1 MAADTAI
8 RMAFYDSTTDIGGH
22 LPHRLIRVSP
32 FMESVDRVSSF
43 VNTLPLTTALHSRPM
58 PQAHHPLKRAHRL
71 STAGVL
77 ILFAISTQGQPVPIT
92 VMDQFSIRNVSSPDV
107 SPDGE
112 WVAYTVTETL
122 FEKQTTRSRVWMSS
136 IDGRHHLPMTI
147 ADADA
152 SDPKFSPDGRYL
164 TFLSARGGDGKT
176 QVWAMSRLGG
186 EADPLTRVKQG
197 VSEYAWSPDGTRLL
211 LTIRDAT
218 AQDGDEPRPF
228 VIDRQQFKRD
238 YVGYLDRRRSHLYVM
253 AIGDTTLKR
262 LTHGDFDNN
271 QAVWSPDGTRIAFV
285 SNRSANPD
293 ATIDSNIWIV
303 DAGKG
308 EQVAGLVQVTTN
320 PGTDTQPAWSPDGR
334 SIAYVTSIQPE
345 LFWYAT
351 SHLAVSE
358 AKSNS
363 PARILT
369 QEIDRNVNQ
378 PSFSAD
384 GRNIRFIV
392 EDAGRTHLAR
402 INPTGRTMERIV
414 SGDVTING
422 YSAHPDLVVTLT
434 GSFQSPDELH
444 VVQSNRSRQLTHH
457 NRGFLERIEMP
468 AFEEIRF
475 PSADG
480 TTIHG
485 FLIKPNGYREGVRYP
500 TLLWIHGG
508 PVAQYEHS
516 YMFTPHLF
524 AANGYAVLLINP
536 RGSSGYG
543 QAFSQILF
551 ADWGNK
557 DYEDVMAGVSVAI
570 DRGFADP
577 GRLGVGGW
585 SYGGILTNYVI
596 TKTNRFKGAVSGASE
611 TLMRSNYGHDHYQL
625 YWEKELGLPWETP
638 ENWERLSS
646 FNHVAK
652 IETPTLWI
660 GGAADWNVPIIGSEQ
675 MYQAMKR
682 LGRETLLV
690 VYPGEHHGIERPSFQ
705 KDMVERYLHWFD
717 RHVKQ
722 SK

>member
-1 MAADTAI
+1 MNPDLLLPVNRLLTACAI
-8 RMAFYDSTTDIGGH
+8 ILAGLS
-22 LPHRLIRVSP
+22 L
-32 FMESVDRVSSF
+32 
-43 VNTLPLTTALHSRPM
+43 
-58 PQAHHPLKRAHRL
+58 QA
-71 STAGVL
+71 
-77 ILFAISTQGQPVPIT
+77 QPVPVT
-92 VMDQFSIRNVSSPDV
+92 VMDQFSIREVSDPDV
-107 SPDGE
+107 SADGE

-122 FEKQTTRSRVWMSS
+122 FEKETTRSRVWMSA
-136 IDGRHHLPMTI
+136 IDGRHHFPMTLSG
-147 ADADA
+147 ADATN
-152 SDPKFSPDGRYL
+152 PRFSPDGRYL
-164 TFLSARGGDGKT
+164 AFLSARGEDGKT
-176 QVWAMSRLGG
+176 QVWAMNRMGG
-186 EADPLTRVKQG
+186 EAEPLTRVKQG
-197 VSEYAWSPDGTRLL
+197 VTDYAWSPDGTRLL
-211 LTIRDAT
+211 LTIRDAPT
-218 AQDGDEPRPF
+218 QVGDAPRPF

-238 YVGYLDRRRSHLYVM
+238 YVGYLDRRRTHLYVM
-253 AIGDTTLKR
+253 AVGDTALKPI
-262 LTHGDFDNN
+262 TKGDYDHSD
-271 QAVWSPDGTRIAFV
+271 AVWSPDGTRIAFV
-285 SNRSANPD
+285 SNRSTNPD

-303 DAGKG
+303 DAEKG
-308 EQVAGLVQVTTN
+308 EQEAGLVQVTTN

-334 SIAYVTSIQPE
+334 FITYATSIQPE

-351 SHLAVSE
+351 THLAVSE
-358 AKSNS
+358 ARSGS
-363 PARILT
+363 AARLLT
-369 QEIDRNVNQ
+369 VEIDRNVHQ
-378 PSFSAD
+378 PSFTAD
-384 GRNIRFIV
+384 GRAIRFIV
-392 EDAGRTHLAR
+392 EDAGRTHLAQ
-402 INPTGRTMERIV
+402 ISATGGPMDRIV
-414 SGDVTING
+414 PGEVTISR
-422 YSAHPDLVVTLT
+422 YATHPDVVVTLAGT
-434 GSFQSPDELH
+434 FQGPDELH
-444 VVQSNRSRQLTHH
+444 VVRADRTLQLTHH

-516 YMFTPHLF
+516 YLFTPHLF

-543 QAFSQILF
+543 QAFSQVIF

-557 DYEDVMAGVSVAI
+557 DREDVMAGVDYAI
-570 DRGFADP
+570 DRGIADA

-646 FNHVAK
+646 FNQVAA

-660 GGAADWNVPIIGSEQ
+660 GGADDWNVPIIGSEQ

-705 KDMVERYLHWFD
+705 KDVVERYLDWYD

-722 SK
+722 GK